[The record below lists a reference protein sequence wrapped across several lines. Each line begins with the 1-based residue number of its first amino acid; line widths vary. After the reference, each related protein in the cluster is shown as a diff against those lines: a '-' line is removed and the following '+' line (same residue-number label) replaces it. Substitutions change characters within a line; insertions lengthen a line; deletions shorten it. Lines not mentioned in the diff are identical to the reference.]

1 MTGNETV
8 NLFIFKGLNK
18 EIKDMAK
25 NSKIAGLVLG
35 SIFAATALTA
45 ANDAMALDRGC
56 QNADTVR
63 AGLQTE
69 GQYVVVSGIRPI
81 PEQPKNIFTTNKEGT
96 LGYNVEQGTGDATGK
111 LCVGIKYTDIKLNA
125 DSNLA
130 TPSWALM
137 GANTAHNQWI
147 SETSR
152 TVENKILMG
161 ATILRDVNGEDVKG
175 AFMMVTRGNTSTS
188 FSSSGSIT
196 VSTNSGNINPA
207 ILLANVEKVQ
217 PNYDAYVQAPNRQLA
232 ALTAH

>member
-1 MTGNETV
+1 
-8 NLFIFKGLNK
+8 
-18 EIKDMAK
+18 MAK
-25 NSKIAGLVLG
+25 NSKITGFLLGTTFAAMAGL
-35 SIFAATALTA
+35 A

-56 QNADTVR
+56 QDANAVR
-63 AGLQTE
+63 AALQTE
-69 GQYVVVSGIRPI
+69 GQYVVISGIRPI

-96 LGYNVEQGTGDATGK
+96 LGYNVEQGTGDAIGK
-111 LCVGIKYTDIKLNA
+111 LCVRAKYTDIKLNA
-125 DSNLA
+125 DNNLA

-147 SETSR
+147 SETTR

-161 ATILRDVNGEDVKG
+161 ATVLRDVNGEDAKG

-196 VSTNSGNINPA
+196 VTTNSGNINPA

-217 PNYDAYVQAPNRQLA
+217 PNYDAFIQAPNRQLA
-232 ALTAH
+232 ALNAN

>member
-1 MTGNETV
+1 
-8 NLFIFKGLNK
+8 
-18 EIKDMAK
+18 MAK

-35 SIFAATALTA
+35 SIFAVTALTA

-63 AGLQTE
+63 VGLQTE
-69 GQYVVVSGIRPI
+69 GQYVVVSAIRPI

-152 TVENKILMG
+152 TVDNKILMG
-161 ATILRDVNGEDVKG
+161 ATVLRDVNGEDVKG
-175 AFMMVTRGNTSTS
+175 AFMMVARGNAEQGLTINNI
-188 FSSSGSIT
+188 GAIT
-196 VSTNSGNINPA
+196 VTTNSGNITPTIA
-207 ILLANVEKVQ
+207 LVNVEKVQ
-217 PNYDAYVQAPNRQLA
+217 PNYDAFVQRNTQLA
-232 ALTAH
+232 EPK